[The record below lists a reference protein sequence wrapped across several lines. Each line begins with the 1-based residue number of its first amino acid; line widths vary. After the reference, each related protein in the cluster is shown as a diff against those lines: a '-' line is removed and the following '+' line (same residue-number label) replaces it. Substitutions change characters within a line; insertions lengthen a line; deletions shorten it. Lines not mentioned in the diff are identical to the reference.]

1 MSVHNMKTLYKFLP
15 YWSLFLLFVVF
26 ALTAP
31 NFLSPQN
38 LAAVLRQSS
47 VITIM
52 AIGMTFVI
60 VAGAIDL
67 SVGSLMAL
75 SAIFGTMVLASLSA
89 ANTPGWISIGAA
101 ILVSVA
107 AGVVGGWVNG
117 FTTSALNLPSFIVTL
132 GTLGIFRGL
141 ALYVTN
147 GIPVVDLPRSF
158 GWLAEGEILGIVPI
172 PVVILALVALLF
184 TVVLRKTRLGRYA
197 FAIGSNPDAA
207 LYSGIRVSRYRTSCF
222 LLLGGLAGLAG
233 MIEAARLITG
243 QPTAG
248 EGYELRV
255 IAAVVIGGGSLSG
268 GEGSIAGTIVGSF
281 IMGILSNGSNLLGIS
296 PFVQQIVIGIVIILA
311 VTVDNYQRMR
321 KIG

>member
-1 MSVHNMKTLYKFLP
+1 MRILYRFLP
-15 YWSLFLLFVVF
+15 YWSLFLLFLVF
-26 ALTAP
+26 SLTAP

-38 LAAVLRQSS
+38 LAAILRQSS

-89 ANTPGWISIGAA
+89 GHSPVWLSIVTAL
-101 ILVSVA
+101 LVATA
-107 AGVVGGWVNG
+107 AGVAGGWLNG
-117 FTTSALNLPSFIVTL
+117 YTTSVLHLPSFIVTL
-132 GTLGIFRGL
+132 GTLGIYRGI
-141 ALYVTN
+141 ALYITN
-147 GIPVVDLPRSF
+147 GIPVVDLPRDF
-158 GWLAEGEILGIVPI
+158 GWLAEGELFGLVPI
-172 PVVILALVALLF
+172 PVIILTLIALVF
-184 TVVLRKTRLGRYA
+184 GVILRKTRLGRYA

-207 LYSGIRVSRYRTSCF
+207 LYSGIRVARYRTYCF

-311 VTVDNYQRMR
+311 VAVDNYQRLR
-321 KIG
+321 KVG